1 MLTSVWTW
9 DAFAWPSLVTNNEPP
24 HTLPVELA
32 QFQNQFAPRW
42 DLLTGGAVKE

>member
-9 DAFAWPSLVTNNEPP
+9 DTFAWPSLVTNNEPP
-24 HTLPVELA
+24 RTLPVELA